1 MIKRNYLLT
10 KTHIWALSHIPAS
23 IIHMGSLTTT
33 PLQIQKIKFMVWA
46 HFMLIL
52 KEIMLPTK
60 EIYQVKAEI
69 PMGISKSWNGLIISW
84 NEKFISLKVSWPSWT
99 ELCGALV
106 LAVHGAL
113 GLAVHDALG
122 FDPHFRG
129 SFNFI
134 YNFYYI
140 DSVSIFRSGVLG
152 FWGLY
157 ELGSH
162 SEALST
168 ASFMSGSD
176 KILYHDFASY
186 SPPKFLLDLKI
197 FLIAPM

>member
-134 YNFYYI
+134 YNFYNIY
-140 DSVSIFRSGVLG
+140 SVSILRSGVLG
-152 FWGLY
+152 F
-157 ELGSH
+157 
-162 SEALST
+162 
-168 ASFMSGSD
+168 
-176 KILYHDFASY
+176 KI
-186 SPPKFLLDLKI
+186 
-197 FLIAPM
+197 

>member
-1 MIKRNYLLT
+1 
-10 KTHIWALSHIPAS
+10 
-23 IIHMGSLTTT
+23 MGSLTTT

-69 PMGISKSWNGLIISW
+69 PMGISKSWN
-84 NEKFISLKVSWPSWT
+84 EKFISLKVSWPSWT
-99 ELCGALV
+99 VLCGALV
-106 LAVHGAL
+106 LVVHGAL

-140 DSVSIFRSGVLG
+140 DSVSILRSGVLG
-152 FWGLY
+152 FIMARVVL
-157 ELGSH
+157 
-162 SEALST
+162 EA
-168 ASFMSGSD
+168 
-176 KILYHDFASY
+176 
-186 SPPKFLLDLKI
+186 PQQ
-197 FLIAPM
+197 